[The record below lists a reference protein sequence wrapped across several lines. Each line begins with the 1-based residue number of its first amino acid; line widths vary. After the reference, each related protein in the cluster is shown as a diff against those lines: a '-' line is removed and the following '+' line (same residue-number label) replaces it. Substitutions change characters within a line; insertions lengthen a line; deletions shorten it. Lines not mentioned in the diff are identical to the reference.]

1 MRRMPLYWKENF
13 YVVFNNEKA
22 VAALTAFINL
32 NNNVAD
38 FYYLNKMMYLL
49 ERKSILET
57 GSPVFFD
64 RLCSLPYGP
73 VPSNVNDQLKNVRQ
87 MCDFADWSRYVS
99 FSKQN
104 IVRLNQD
111 ADYDYLSR
119 YEISSIEKLN
129 QEIEDTLLLSKREP
143 KDAFNALHAYVMKL
157 PEYVKKDS
165 GSELLPYED
174 LLIKNG
180 VDPIKVQ
187 DILDEI
193 DFQTMLTAGVIVD
206 AA

>member
-1 MRRMPLYWKENF
+1 MPLFWKENF

-22 VAALTAFINL
+22 VAALTAFISL
-32 NNNVAD
+32 KNNVAD

-57 GSPVFFD
+57 GTPVFFD

-87 MCDFADWSRYVS
+87 MCDFADWSIYVS
-99 FSKQN
+99 FSEQN
-104 IVRLNQD
+104 TVILNQE
-111 ADYDYLSR
+111 ADYDFLSR
-119 YEISSIEKLN
+119 YETSSIEKLN
-129 QEIEDTLLLSKREP
+129 KEIEDTLLLSKREP
-143 KDAFNALHAYVMKL
+143 NDAFNALHAYIMKL
-157 PEYVKKDS
+157 PEYVKQDS
-165 GSELLPYED
+165 GSELLLYED

-180 VDPIKVQ
+180 VDPLKVQ

-193 DFQTMLTAGVIVD
+193 DFQTLLTVGVIAD